1 MDITRRTFFIGG
13 ISAIAAVSAISQSG
27 AMEYVDPTIE
37 EYLSVRDDPVAY
49 LKKYVPSFPMVKDV
63 ENYLTIM
70 HRNERLNVIVGD
82 RASGKS
88 IAALGYVLWHI
99 NTQPHK
105 VVAFDSFDYRK
116 STWVVDKISKYMQE
130 SVDPFKP
137 TITRS
142 NRNRMGFDNDVE
154 LFVHIDSI
162 KGRAVSL
169 VMLDEAKSKSKNEFL
184 RTYYPIVASG
194 ESGKIIMISS

>member
-1 MDITRRTFFIGG
+1 MNITRRAFFIGG
-13 ISAIAAVSAISQSG
+13 ISAVAAVAATSQSV
-27 AMEYVDPTIE
+27 AMEHVDPTIE
-37 EYLSVRDDPVAY
+37 EYLSVRDNPVAY

-63 ENYLTIM
+63 ERYLGVM
-70 HRNERLNVIVGD
+70 HRDERLNVIVGD

-88 IAALGYVLWHI
+88 TAALGYVIWHI

-105 VVAFDSFDYRK
+105 TIAFDSFDYRK
-116 STWVVDKISKYMQE
+116 STWVVDKIAKYMQE

-137 TITRS
+137 TITRL
-142 NRNRMGFDNDVE
+142 NRNRMSFDNDVE

-162 KGRAVSL
+162 KGRAVNL

-184 RTYYPIVASG
+184 QSYYPIIASG
-194 ESGKIIMISS
+194 NSGKIIMISS